1 MDLDK
6 AKRGL
11 PDEVLDP
18 LYDQGPA
25 QYLFDMGMLVVAL
38 AFITVFGFWAVRR
51 SATPRH

>member
-11 PDEVLDP
+11 PDEVFDP
-18 LYDQGPA
+18 LYDQSPA

-38 AFITVFGFWAVRR
+38 AFITVFAFWAVRR
-51 SATPRH
+51 SARH